1 MPVCHIAELEAA
13 AEEEAKNKAPRFSSN
28 GEADVLA
35 RLVRKYGDD
44 IGAMS
49 RDIKLNRDQ
58 RTAGQLR
65 KAIARAGGI
74 DKLKQV
80 QV

>member
-1 MPVCHIAELEAA
+1 
-13 AEEEAKNKAPRFSSN
+13 
-28 GEADVLA
+28 
-35 RLVRKYGDD
+35 
-44 IGAMS
+44 MS

-58 RTAGQLR
+58 RTAGQLK

-80 QV
+80 PV